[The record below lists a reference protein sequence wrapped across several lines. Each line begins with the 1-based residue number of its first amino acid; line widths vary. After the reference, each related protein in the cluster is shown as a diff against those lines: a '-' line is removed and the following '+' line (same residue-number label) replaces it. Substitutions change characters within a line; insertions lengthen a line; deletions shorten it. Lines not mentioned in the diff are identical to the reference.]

1 MTILKK
7 IWLIIFIIL
16 AVLSCGLYAYM
27 HITED
32 ATGPVITV
40 EKESIKVS
48 VTAGDDA
55 LLRGITATDAAD
67 GDVTDSL
74 LVDSMSNLYDG
85 NKRMVTYAAFDSD
98 QNVTKVEREI
108 VYKDY
113 TSPHFTQLASFRF
126 AVGESID
133 LTSLVTAEDCI
144 DGDVTGQIIISD
156 QIGLDNKSVGEYEIE
171 YSVKNS
177 CGDTSYLPITIEVYE
192 YEVGMMDL
200 ELSEYLIYL
209 ERGEEEPDYTSYMT
223 ALTYGTTIYQI
234 GEDENLY
241 EPYITVTTTE
251 NGVSSVEIPEDTDLT
266 LVDRG
271 YCSFESDVNTRKAG
285 VYTVRL
291 TYEGTE
297 YYGEEI
303 LTVVV
308 E

>member
-16 AVLSCGLYAYM
+16 AVVSCGLYAYK
-27 HITED
+27 HVTED
-32 ATGPVITV
+32 PDGPVITV

-133 LTSLVTAEDCI
+133 LTSLVTATDCI

-156 QIGLDNKSVGEYEIE
+156 QIGLDNKTEGEYEIE

-200 ELSEYLIYL
+200 DLSAYLLYL
-209 ERGEEEPDYTSYMT
+209 EKGEEEPDYTSYMT
-223 ALTYGTTIYQI
+223 ALTYGTTVYLI

-241 EPYITVTTTE
+241 EADRTVTLTE
-251 NGVSSVEIPEDTDLT
+251 NGVSYVQAAEDADLT
-266 LVDRG
+266 LVERG
-271 YCSFESDVNTRKAG
+271 VCSYESDVDTSKAG

-297 YYGEEI
+297 LYGEEVM
-303 LTVVV
+303 TVVV